1 MHRNPPLQDLSIY
14 HRRGHGNH
22 HSISY
27 SQGLA
32 ILIGTYNHLPLH
44 SILRFGHILC
54 SVLWLVH
61 GTVSSVYRSYPSISN
76 RIHLSNPGSIRIP
89 PGRCSQSLK
98 HIHRNLHLTDHDI
111 LYIFHHTYRGTLY
124 THYLTSQCHTS
135 IFQRRSNGNWGHKN
149 YSQSQKFP
157 CILNN
162 SHGNLRCRSCS
173 HRQSNIL
180 HIYIHR
186 AYVKSFQRI
195 ERSLQVKVHYS
206 RHMNHICYHKVL
218 HNMCNYRLSNTS
230 HKLNF
235 QTHPKSHSQCTI
247 YNY

>member
-124 THYLTSQCHTS
+124 THYHC
-135 IFQRRSNGNWGHKN
+135 
-149 YSQSQKFP
+149 
-157 CILNN
+157 
-162 SHGNLRCRSCS
+162 CS
-173 HRQSNIL
+173 
-180 HIYIHR
+180 
-186 AYVKSFQRI
+186 
-195 ERSLQVKVHYS
+195 
-206 RHMNHICYHKVL
+206 VL
-218 HNMCNYRLSNTS
+218 HSTTTAPATLQYLDCGGLKVENPVILV
-230 HKLNF
+230 
-235 QTHPKSHSQCTI
+235 I
-247 YNY
+247 